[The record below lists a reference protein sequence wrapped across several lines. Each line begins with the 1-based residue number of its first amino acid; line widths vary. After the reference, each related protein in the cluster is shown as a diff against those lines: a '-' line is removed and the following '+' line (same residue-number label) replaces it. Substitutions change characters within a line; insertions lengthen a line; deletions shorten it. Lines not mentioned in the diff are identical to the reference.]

1 MDQRQLEVVIP
12 VFDEIEIV
20 EQLHTRVSA
29 VCDSIGLPYRVVYVD
44 DGSSD
49 GTATWL
55 ADHAVTTTAAHNH
68 RQRRQV
74 ALIELSRNFGQP
86 SAILAGLEQC
96 RGGCVVVMDGDLQD
110 PPELIA
116 DMVERWQQGDE
127 VVIAQRTSRQ
137 ETFLRG
143 LAFRAFHKMFRV
155 LSDSDIPPN
164 TGTFCLL
171 DRKAADAML
180 QLPESHRFFPGLR
193 AWVGF
198 RQSLL
203 TFKRPPRAGGEPKQ
217 TFSRLIRYALDA
229 IFGFSLKPL
238 RMLTMCGTVT
248 CIVAFM
254 FAAWFVVKRALGWET
269 ASIGFTTL
277 TCAVLGLGGFQMVGL
292 GLLGE
297 YIGRIY
303 DEVKGRPQYLIARQ
317 RESLDM
323 SDSAGQPANQPS
335 DGSIAISV
343 DSRRIAG

>member
-1 MDQRQLEVVIP
+1 MDRRQLEVVIP
-12 VFDEIEIV
+12 VFNEIEIV

-29 VCDSIGLPYRVVYVD
+29 VCDSIGLTYRVVYVD

-49 GTATWL
+49 GTVDWL
-55 ADHAVTTTAAHNH
+55 AEYAVTVSAAPNH
-68 RQRRQV
+68 QQRRQV

-96 RGGCVVVMDGDLQD
+96 QGECVVVMDGDLQD

-127 VVIAQRTSRQ
+127 VIIAQRTSRQ

-143 LAFRAFHKMFRV
+143 LAFRAFHTLFRG

-180 QLPESHRFFPGLR
+180 RLPESHRFFPGLR

-203 TFKRPPRAGGEPKQ
+203 TFKRPPRAGGKPKQ
-217 TFSRLIRYALDA
+217 TFMRLIRYAMDA

-238 RMLTMCGTVT
+238 RLLTMCGMAT
-248 CIVAFM
+248 CATAFM
-254 FAAWFVVKRALGWET
+254 FAAWFVVKRSLGWET

-303 DEVKGRPQYLIARQ
+303 DEVKGRPQFVIARH

-323 SDSAGQPANQPS
+323 SESKGKQLTERP
-335 DGSIAISV
+335 IAISV